1 MDVRFE
7 IVFTIEA
14 EEDIDELKAS
24 DRAKILDA
32 IEIHLRYEPEKM
44 SKSRIKRLQGLEWPQ
59 YRLRVEDLRVFYNVV
74 YTVTDGVVEIL
85 AIKEKEQVINWL
97 AEYGIG
103 ES

>member
-1 MDVRFE
+1 MRFE
-7 IVFTIEA
+7 IIFTVEA

-32 IEIHLRYEPEKM
+32 IEIHLRHEPEKV

-85 AIKEKEQVINWL
+85 AIKEKAQVISWL